1 MSEAAID
8 KAYEPAQVEPG
19 WVGRWLAAGAFAPRR
34 QAGDDRP
41 PYVVLLPPP
50 NVTGVLHMGHV
61 LANTLQDVFVRWAR
75 MSGRETLWWPGTDH
89 AGIATQKVVE
99 KNLRQEGIDPAALGR
114 EAFVARCWQWKEK
127 SHTHIVQ
134 QMQRMGWSL
143 DWSRE
148 YFTLDEHM
156 SRAVV
161 EVFIRLYRKG
171 LVYKGAYITN
181 WCPSCRTAI
190 SDEEVEHIEQ
200 QGKIWTLRYPFA
212 DGEGFVRVAT
222 TRPETIL
229 GDVAVAIHPDD
240 PRAKNLVGRILRL
253 PVLGRLIPIIADTYV
268 DPAFG
273 TGMVK
278 ITPAHDP
285 NDFHVGKRHDLQ
297 APIVIDPDGKMS
309 AAAGPYAGQDRF
321 QARLGI
327 LKQLETEGLLDKAE
341 AYTLNI
347 GRHDRCETIIE
358 PYLSQQ
364 WFVKMQP
371 LAVPALAA
379 VEAGRITFYPERWRN
394 VYLHWM
400 RNIQDWCISRQL
412 WWGHRIPIWYCDACN
427 HEHVSHA
434 APAACTGCGG
444 GALRQDESV
453 LDTWFSSWLCP
464 FSPMGWPEKTP
475 DLARYHPMTLL
486 VTGYEIIFFWVARM
500 IMASLEFMGDVP
512 FTQVLLNG
520 IVRDA
525 KGRKLSKSLGNSP
538 DPLDLIATHGADAVR
553 FSTVMLSPPGQDTF
567 FEAKNVETG
576 QHFANKIWNAARLV
590 LTNAEQRG
598 YVGELEL
605 DAGRSAAAVAIATR
619 RERDAAAAL
628 TQLASEAV
636 GDEFQAALA
645 TLWEDTFARP
655 LPADIAAGLRLEDR
669 WILHRYT
676 DAVAAVE
683 RDLESLRANDAATD
697 VYHFFW
703 DEYCAWYLESIKPR
717 MQGDDRATARSA
729 HAVALV
735 LLASASK
742 LLAPLMPFLAEELWS
757 RIPGTTGLVATSR
770 YPRELPGLRDARSLE
785 RFALVVGTASAI
797 RTVRSERN
805 VPPGKKAPAL
815 VQKDTAAAVGW
826 TAEQGALLQLHA
838 KLAGLEPTS
847 DRAPDAVSVLVGGL
861 QLYLPL
867 GGLVDLGAERER
879 LQREL
884 DKAERDLGALDAKLA
899 NSGFV
904 AKAPAALVE
913 GERARRSD
921 LAGRRDRLRDEIAAL
936 TGKAS

>member
-1 MSEAAID
+1 MTQAAID
-8 KAYEPAQVEPG
+8 KAYDPAQVEPA
-19 WVGRWLAAGAFAPRR
+19 WVRRWLDENAFAPRR
-34 QAGDDRP
+34 RDGDDQP
-41 PYVVLLPPP
+41 AYVVLLPPP

-75 MSGRETLWWPGTDH
+75 MSGREALWWPGTDH

-99 KNLRQEGIDPAALGR
+99 KNLRQEGIDPVALGR
-114 EAFVARCWQWKEK
+114 EAFIERCWEWKHK
-127 SHTHIVQ
+127 SHAHIVQ
-134 QMQRMGWSL
+134 QMQRLGWSL
-143 DWSRE
+143 DWPRE
-148 YFTLDEHM
+148 YFTLDAHM
-156 SRAVV
+156 SSAVV
-161 EVFIRLYRKG
+161 EVFIRLYRRG

-181 WCPSCRTAI
+181 WCPTCRTAI

-212 DGEGFVRVAT
+212 DGDGYVRVAT

-240 PRAKNLVGRILRL
+240 ERAPALVGRTLRL
-253 PVLGRLIPIIADTYV
+253 PILGRTIPIVADTYV

-285 NDFHVGKRHDLQ
+285 NDFHVGKRHGLES
-297 APIVIDPDGKMS
+297 PIVIDPDGRMN
-309 AAAGPYAGQDRF
+309 AAAGPFQGLDRF
-321 QARLGI
+321 KARAAVLA
-327 LKQLETEGLLDKAE
+327 QLEADGLIDKVE
-341 AYTLNI
+341 AHTLAI

-364 WFVKMQP
+364 WFVRMQP
-371 LAVPALAA
+371 LATPALQA
-379 VEAGRITFYPERWRN
+379 VEDGRITFYPERWRN

-400 RNIQDWCISRQL
+400 RTIQDWCISRQL
-412 WWGHRIPIWYCDACN
+412 WWGHRIPIWYCDAG
-427 HEHVSHA
+427 HETAAHA
-434 APAACTGCGG
+434 APAACEHCGKTD
-444 GALRQDESV
+444 LRQEESV

-475 DLARYHPMTLL
+475 DLARYHPTTML

-538 DPLDLIATHGADAVR
+538 DPLELIAEHGADAVR
-553 FSTVMLSPPGQDTF
+553 FATVMLSPPGQDTF
-567 FEAKNVETG
+567 FDPKNVETG
-576 QHFANKIWNAARLV
+576 KHFANKIWNAARLV

-598 YVGELEL
+598 FVGELGL
-605 DAGRSAAAVAIATR
+605 DTPAPGGAAAMPAPPAAG
-619 RERDAAAAL
+619 DFAAAL
-628 TQLASEAV
+628 
-636 GDEFQAALA
+636 AAL
-645 TLWEDTFARP
+645 WHDTFARP
-655 LPADIAAGLRLEDR
+655 LPADLARGLRLEDR
-669 WILHRYT
+669 WILHRFT
-676 DAVAAVE
+676 DALASVQ

-697 VYHFFW
+697 LYHFFW

-717 MQGDDRATARSA
+717 MQGDERATARSA

-757 RIPGTTGLVATSR
+757 RIPGTAGLVTTSR
-770 YPRELPGLRDARSLE
+770 FPRELAGLRDERS
-785 RFALVVGTASAI
+785 RDAFALVVEMASAV

-805 VPPGKKAPAL
+805 VPPGKKALAL
-815 VQKDTAAAVGW
+815 VQKDTADAVGW

-838 KLAGLEPTS
+838 KLASLDPTG
-847 DRAPDAVSVLVGGL
+847 DRPQDAVSLLVRGL
-861 QLYLPL
+861 QVYLPL
-867 GGLVDLGAERER
+867 GGLVDPGVERER

-899 NSGFV
+899 NPGFV
-904 AKAPAALVE
+904 DKAPPALVE
-913 GERARRSD
+913 SERARRSD
-921 LAGRRDRLRDEIAAL
+921 LAARRDRLRQEIAAL
-936 TGKAS
+936 LGRGP